1 MELNFRNVLQLRFLI
16 KCAHLHPRLLWQNKF
31 LKVYF
36 LHCIL
41 SFMVAPSLS
50 FFSTH
55 VNQFVLYLT
64 DPHHLYLFQDFYRRM
79 QNQDCRVTASK

>member
-1 MELNFRNVLQLRFLI
+1 MFYNYDFYSNVPIYIRDYSGKINFKSL
-16 KCAHLHPRLLWQNKF
+16 
-31 LKVYF
+31 F

-64 DPHHLYLFQDFYRRM
+64 DPNLAYLFQDFYRRM